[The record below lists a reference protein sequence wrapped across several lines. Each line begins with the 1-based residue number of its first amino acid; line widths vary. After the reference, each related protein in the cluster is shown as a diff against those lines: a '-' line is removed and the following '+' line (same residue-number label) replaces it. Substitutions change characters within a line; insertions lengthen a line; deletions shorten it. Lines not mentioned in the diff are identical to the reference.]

1 MITFFHTLI
10 WLNINIV
17 HFRKN
22 HYTVIKMIKR
32 RLSMMLFWI
41 SNKVLPSYSG
51 KSLNKLKSWDKL
63 IIACKYWINQQT
75 LK

>member
-1 MITFFHTLI
+1 
-10 WLNINIV
+10 
-17 HFRKN
+17 
-22 HYTVIKMIKR
+22 
-32 RLSMMLFWI
+32 MMLFWI